1 VRHSRWVGPINNLSI
16 SKGTTLLSYRHAFH
30 AGNFADVLKH
40 LVLANTLHYATR
52 KAAPLFYLDTHAGAG
67 VYRLGSDA
75 AHKTGEAAAGI
86 KKLNFPLLLEQ
97 AREDGK
103 AALQTY
109 FDVINPFLQ
118 NGQYPGSPLLAA
130 KMLRR
135 NDHLHLC
142 ELHSSDY
149 RTLLDLCEHD
159 KRIHYEQEDGYSRI
173 AALIPPVQKRAVILI
188 DPSYELKED
197 YARSVKAVANIY
209 QRMPTAQV
217 LLWYP
222 VVLRANIDWM
232 VTSLIKAGIRD
243 LWQVELGLRE
253 DTDSHGMTS
262 SGLFLVNPP
271 WTLANQ
277 LRECL
282 PPIQNQLAPAA
293 GQWLVKNLVPE

>member
-1 VRHSRWVGPINNLSI
+1 MEKVGP
-16 SKGTTLLSYRHAFH
+16 
-30 AGNFADVLKH
+30 
-40 LVLANTLHYATR
+40 
-52 KAAPLFYLDTHAGAG
+52 
-67 VYRLGSDA
+67 
-75 AHKTGEAAAGI
+75 
-86 KKLNFPLLLEQ
+86 
-97 AREDGK
+97 DGK

-109 FDVINPFLQ
+109 FDVVNPFLQ

-135 NDHLHLC
+135 SDHLHLC

-149 RTLLDLCEHD
+149 RILLDQCEYD
-159 KRIHYEQEDGYSRI
+159 GRIHYEQEDGYSRI
-173 AALIPPVQKRAVILI
+173 GALIPPVQKRAVILI

-197 YARSVKAVANIY
+197 YARSVKAVASIY

-232 VTSLIKAGIRD
+232 IASLVTAGLRD
-243 LWQVELGLRE
+243 LWQVELGVRE

-271 WTLANQ
+271 WTLAGQ

-282 PPIQNQLAPAA
+282 PQIQSQLAPDK
-293 GQWLVKNLVPE
+293 GRWLVNNLAGE

>member
-1 VRHSRWVGPINNLSI
+1 M
-16 SKGTTLLSYRHAFH
+16 LSYRHAFH

-40 LVLANTLHYATR
+40 LVLANTLAYMTR

-67 VYRLGSDA
+67 TYRMGSDA
-75 AHKTGEAAAGI
+75 AHKTGEASAGI
-86 KKLNFPLLLEQ
+86 QKLNFPLLLEKSG
-97 AREDGK
+97 AAGK
-103 AALQTY
+103 VALQTY
-109 FDVINPFLQ
+109 FDVVNPFLQ

-130 KMLRR
+130 TMLRR
-135 NDHLHLC
+135 SDHLHLC
-142 ELHSSDY
+142 ELHSTDY
-149 RTLLDLCEHD
+149 RALLDLCEHD

-173 AALIPPVQKRAVILI
+173 AALIPPIQKRAVILI

-197 YARSVKAVANIY
+197 YARSVKALVNIY

-232 VTSLIKAGIRD
+232 ITALLKAGIRD
-243 LWQVELGLRE
+243 LWQVELGVRE

-271 WTLANQ
+271 WTLATQ
-277 LRECL
+277 LQECL
-282 PPIQNQLAPAA
+282 PLLRDQLAAGA
-293 GQWLVKNLVPE
+293 GQWLVKNLAPE

>member
-1 VRHSRWVGPINNLSI
+1 M
-16 SKGTTLLSYRHAFH
+16 LSYRHAFH

-52 KAAPLFYLDTHAGAG
+52 KETPVFYLDTHAGAG

-86 KKLNFPLLLEQ
+86 RKLDFSLLLKQ
-97 AREDGK
+97 AGPEGK

-118 NGQYPGSPLLAA
+118 RGQYPGSPLLAA
-130 KMLRR
+130 NMLRR

-142 ELHSSDY
+142 ELHSTDY
-149 RTLLDLCEHD
+149 RILLDLCEND
-159 KRIHYEQEDGYSRI
+159 KRIRYEQEDGYSRI
-173 AALIPPVQKRAVILI
+173 ASLLPPVQKRAVILI

-197 YARSVKAVANIY
+197 YARSVKAVAAIY

-217 LLWYP
+217 LFWYP
-222 VVLRANIDWM
+222 VVSRTHIDWM
-232 VTSLIKAGIRD
+232 AGQLMKTAIRD
-243 LWQVELGLRE
+243 LWQVELGVRE
-253 DTDSHGMTS
+253 DTDTHGMTS

-271 WTLANQ
+271 WTLATQ
-277 LRECL
+277 LQQCL
-282 PPIQNQLAPAA
+282 PPLQAQLAPVA
-293 GQWLVKNLVPE
+293 GQWSVKNLVPE